1 MHPMPAMGPVATHTN
16 LSLAV
21 VSVAAAVLAA
31 YGAIDLL
38 QRAAETTGWRWRLLI
53 VAGGVTLGVGIWTMH
68 FIGMVAFEMDMAVS
82 YNAVLVAM
90 SLAAAVVGSGVAFAV
105 VARPG
110 STVRGLIFASVF
122 MGLAIAAMHYL
133 GMASM
138 DMAATVSWNVP
149 LVALSLAIAFGA
161 SFAAL
166 WLVTRIGGG
175 FNLGVGTRVGAS
187 LALGF
192 GIAGLHYTAMSAAT
206 FHQVM
211 ANSGEQL
218 GNVGSTSLVV
228 LLGIG
233 AAVMLAVLLGG
244 AAADR
249 RRAAVAVDLAQVS
262 QLARDLARGGDARRR
277 TCDAVLELA
286 DADLVALL
294 ERDDKRRLTLSAAT
308 GSLAEGDLADLA
320 ADPLAVA
327 TAEGGPAVFRTE
339 VEAGSAIAALGGRSA
354 LFETLALDGRPI
366 GAVVVI
372 WAGRRRAVGE
382 RLQSLLG
389 MLGAEAAIA
398 IDREDLLAR
407 LDHLARRDELTGLV
421 NRRVFGEEMD
431 AALVRAREDGK
442 SLSLVMLDLDDFKG
456 FNDSRG
462 HQAGDRLLRTAAA
475 AWQAVLRDADT
486 IARYG
491 GDEFIAILPDCD
503 AEAAAKT
510 AERLRLAV
518 PEGVSCSAGVAT
530 WDGTQSTAQ
539 LIGAAD
545 DRLYRA
551 KGLGRDRTIGG
562 EGEIL
567 RTR

>member
-1 MHPMPAMGPVATHTN
+1 MHSMQAMGPVATHTN

-21 VSVAAAVLAA
+21 VSVVTAMLAS
-31 YGAIDLL
+31 YGALDLL
-38 QRAAETTGWRWRLLI
+38 QRAAEAVGWRRRSLI

-68 FIGMVAFEMDMAVS
+68 FIGMVAYEMDMAVS
-82 YNAVLVAM
+82 YDAVLVAL
-90 SLAAAVVGSGVAFAV
+90 SLVAAVVGSGVAFAV
-105 VARPG
+105 VSRPG
-110 STVRGLIFASVF
+110 STARGLVFAATF

-175 FNLGVGTRVGAS
+175 FSLGVGPRVGAS

-192 GIAGLHYTAMSAAT
+192 GIAGLHYTAMAAAT

-211 ANSGEQL
+211 ASSGAQL
-218 GNVGSTSLVV
+218 GNVGGASLVV

-249 RRAAVAVDLAQVS
+249 RRAALATDLARVS
-262 QLARDLARGGDARRR
+262 ELARDLARGGDARRR

-286 DADLVALL
+286 GADLVVLL
-294 ERDDKRRLTLSAAT
+294 ERDDKRRLAVSAAT
-308 GSLAEGDLADLA
+308 RELDNEDAEELA

-327 TAEGGPAVFRTE
+327 TAGGGPAAFLG
-339 VEAGSAIAALGGRSA
+339 EAEPGSAIAMLGGRSA
-354 LFETLALDGRPI
+354 LFETLALDGRAI
-366 GAVVVI
+366 GAVTVV
-372 WAGRRRAVGE
+372 WAGRRRAAGE
-382 RLQSLLG
+382 RLESLLG
-389 MLGAEAAIA
+389 MLTAEAAIA

-431 AALVRAREDGK
+431 LALAAAREGDK
-442 SLSLVMLDLDDFKG
+442 PLSLVMLDLDDFKG

-462 HQAGDRLLRTAAA
+462 HQAGDRLLRSAAA
-475 AWQAVLRDADT
+475 AWQTVLRDADT

-503 AEAAAKT
+503 EEAALKT
-510 AERLRLAV
+510 AERLRSAV
-518 PEGVSCSAGVAT
+518 PEGISCSAGVAT
-530 WDGTQSTAQ
+530 WDGRQSSAQ

-551 KGLGRDRTIGG
+551 KGLGRDRTYGG

-567 RTR
+567 RAH